1 MIVPASLPGRE
12 KACRKRDKKRGLN
25 KRCRNKLWYLEVPS
39 TQAFFWCTFRHH
51 KPVRKQLPTIFLWNN
66 MWGTSSEIPYWWRI
80 TTQIWV
86 VFLIG
91 WKFASTNEKHFPDL
105 GSAYDIS
112 MEFLSSFVRR
122 HFVGKPVVAS
132 RNVNCSVSGK
142 GEISCRH
149 ILWNRR
155 FQTDGN
161 QAFVLATDGT
171 SVDDGALIKQLA
183 WPMAER
189 QIGYR
194 KSRLVFPSSTDVPVL
209 LLNQLTFKRA
219 KRVFFW
225 RWSSIVW
232 KGWGR
237 QLLR

>member
-1 MIVPASLPGRE
+1 MMSQQIMVS
-12 KACRKRDKKRGLN
+12 RGPFYTGVFLGT
-25 KRCRNKLWYLEVPS
+25 S
-39 TQAFFWCTFRHH
+39 RHH
-51 KPVRKQLPTIFLWNN
+51 KPVRKQLPTIFLRNN
-66 MWGTSSEIPYWWRI
+66 MWGASSEIPFWWRI

-91 WKFASTNEKHFPDL
+91 WKFASTNEKHYPDL

-112 MEFLSSFVRR
+112 MEFLRSFLRR
-122 HFVGKPVVAS
+122 HLVGKPVVAS
-132 RNVNCSVSGK
+132 RNVNCSVSGQ

-171 SVDDGALIKQLA
+171 SVDDGALMKEMT

-194 KSRLVFPSSTDVPVL
+194 KSRLVLSARFSVVNRRSRSV
-209 LLNQLTFKRA
+209 A
-219 KRVFFW
+219 K
-225 RWSSIVW
+225 SADI
-232 KGWGR
+232 
-237 QLLR
+237 